1 MQERD
6 LHLLLKY
13 SLLDLT
19 LASISDEI
27 SKLRS
32 NQANK
37 LQVLIAER
45 QLLVSVCH
53 LNDTNDLS
61 LVVYHRHD

>member
-19 LASISDEI
+19 LPSISDEI

-37 LQVLIAER
+37 LQVLITER
-45 QLLVSVCH
+45 QLLVSICH